1 MSCRST
7 GPEWTRNASGWG
19 AQLEKLEERRE
30 SQISYL
36 WEEYETTP
44 DQAPLFAR
52 EELRDWSSIRKSI
65 AGIREEI
72 KGLGSVN
79 VNAVGRI

>member
-1 MSCRST
+1 MDKECFRL
-7 GPEWTRNASGWG
+7 G

-72 KGLGSVN
+72 KGLGQRQCQCG
-79 VNAVGRI
+79 GRI